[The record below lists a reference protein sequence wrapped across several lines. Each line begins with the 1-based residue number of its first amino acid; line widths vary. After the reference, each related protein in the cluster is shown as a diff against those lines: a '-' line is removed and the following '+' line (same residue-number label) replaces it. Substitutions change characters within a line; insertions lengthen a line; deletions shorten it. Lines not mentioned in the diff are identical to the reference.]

1 MIYALGSAHESS
13 ASESKQS
20 RSKVKILAA
29 RARSRWAGKA
39 TDTFQ
44 IEWAFLID

>member
-29 RARSRWAGKA
+29 RDGREKQLIRSKLNGRS
-39 TDTFQ
+39 
-44 IEWAFLID
+44 